1 MRILLIYPSARAEL
15 IGYGDLGAIAEPIA
29 LEYLGAGL
37 KLDAHEVRILDLR
50 LHREDLESVL
60 AEVRPDVVGV
70 TGYSMHALRILALC
84 ARVKELAPSCKTV
97 VGGHHATLMPEDFF
111 EPQVDFVV
119 CGEGVAPL
127 RRLVRALEEGAPARG
142 IPGLWS
148 RRGDRFEDGGEPEK
162 LSIDDLPPPD
172 RTLTLADRGSY
183 FIDWM
188 KPIALVR
195 TTVGCPY
202 RCSFCSLW
210 KIMDGRYHMRDVQ
223 RTAEEIA
230 SLRESCVFLVDDEP
244 FVNGKRMMALAQAIE
259 EAGVERRYF
268 AYCRIDTLLRERD
281 VMARWRGIGLERL
294 FIGIEAPNERGLA
307 QYNKRLALAQVEE
320 GLRVAREMGIEVM
333 AGFVVDTDFRERD
346 FKELTRFIQHNG
358 ISYPSFTVLTPI
370 PGTAALASFDHLT
383 EKQPNGRPNWELF
396 DLQHAVVETALPK
409 EEFERHYRD
418 LFQVF
423 SGSYAADREPPGSLE
438 ASGAALHRAEPAGA
452 GGWR

>member
-1 MRILLIYPSARAEL
+1 MRVLLIYPSARAEL

-50 LHREDLESVL
+50 LHRGELDGVL
-60 AEVRPDVVGV
+60 AGYRPDVVGV
-70 TGYSMHALRILALC
+70 TGYSMHALRILSLC
-84 ARVKELAPSCKTV
+84 ARVKELVPSCKTV

-111 EPQVDFVV
+111 EPSVDFVV

-127 RRLVRALEEGAPARG
+127 RRLVRALEDGAPARG
-142 IPGLWS
+142 IPGLWA
-148 RRGDRFEDGGEPEK
+148 RAGERFESGGVPER

-188 KPIALVR
+188 KPIALAR

-230 SLRESCVFLVDDEP
+230 SIQEPSVFLVDDEP
-244 FVNGKRMMALAQAIE
+244 FVNAKRMTALAEALE
-259 EAGVERRYF
+259 GAGVQKRYF

-281 VMARWRGIGLERL
+281 LMARWQGIGLTRL

-333 AGFVVDTDFRERD
+333 AGFVVDTAFRERD
-346 FKELTRFIQHNG
+346 FKELIRFIQHNRV
-358 ISYPSFTVLTPI
+358 SYPSFTILTPI

-383 EKQPNGRPNWELF
+383 ERQPNGRPNWELF
-396 DLQHAVVETALPK
+396 DLQHAVVETALPQ
-409 EEFERHYRD
+409 EEFYRHYRN

-423 SGSYAADREPPGSLE
+423 SGSYAAAREQIESLE
-438 ASGAALHRAEPAGA
+438 AAPDGAAPACA
-452 GGWR
+452 GG